1 MSIIVSVYLKEG
13 IVMSADSRLTGI
25 TPCKDGVRDQY
36 TVSDNGQKLF
46 LIKNGNI
53 GISSCGDQTLDGKT
67 IADFIR
73 CFELEEVRS
82 EDTVSDVANKLA
94 AYVKGKHAG
103 IVIFHVC
110 GYVNTLHERGHTPA
124 ALAGSRRGRPWVS
137 DHAWDVLVSSKNPPK
152 KQGTGKQQMRCLSIP
167 L

>member
-103 IVIFHVC
+103 IVMAWRVGTVC
-110 GYVNTLHERGHTPA
+110 R
-124 ALAGSRRGRPWVS
+124 
-137 DHAWDVLVSSKNPPK
+137 SS
-152 KQGTGKQQMRCLSIP
+152 S
-167 L
+167 

>member
-53 GISSCGDQTLDGKT
+53 VEIKLLT
-67 IADFIR
+67 
-73 CFELEEVRS
+73 VRQLPILF
-82 EDTVSDVANKLA
+82 VASNWKRYAPRIL
-94 AYVKGKHAG
+94 
-103 IVIFHVC
+103 
-110 GYVNTLHERGHTPA
+110 
-124 ALAGSRRGRPWVS
+124 
-137 DHAWDVLVSSKNPPK
+137 
-152 KQGTGKQQMRCLSIP
+152 
-167 L
+167 

>member
-110 GYVNTLHERGHTPA
+110 GYVNSERFVYRIIDSDEQHDITSEIDVPGQCA
-124 ALAGSRRGRPWVS
+124 AVWNGEP
-137 DHAWDVLVSSKNPPK
+137 
-152 KQGTGKQQMRCLSIP
+152 I
-167 L
+167 

>member
-110 GYVNTLHERGHTPA
+110 GYVNRYDLCA
-124 ALAGSRRGRPWVS
+124 APLRAQASFRPVRWYSPSLVPPVQLVAQPVRREWLWCHKRFN
-137 DHAWDVLVSSKNPPK
+137 K
-152 KQGTGKQQMRCLSIP
+152 SIIP
-167 L
+167 